1 MVLEKVIWVRR
12 QSNKV
17 TGFSNTYCN
26 SAFCCF
32 VRGISLSRSKGTS
45 TYAIY
50 YVGKLQGPD
59 ACRRASGKDNES
71 DEEKNGFELEG
82 SECVNEWMNANE

>member
-50 YVGKLQGPD
+50 YAGKLQGPD
-59 ACRRASGKDNES
+59 AGKQRASEKNSES
-71 DEEKNGFELEG
+71 DEEKTGSELVG
-82 SECVNEWMNANE
+82 SECGCDCA